1 MARQAIDRFRA
12 EVRRRRFRRLTDA
25 ELAEA
30 KRRALNAHHS
40 NRIEGI
46 TPDADTAALFDVLIG
61 ERVPA
66 EDWAD
71 LVLGFMQKQQ
81 TATRAA

>member
-1 MARQAIDRFRA
+1 MASQAIERFRA

-25 ELAEA
+25 ELADV
-30 KRRALNAHHS
+30 KHRALNAHHS

-46 TPDADTAALFDVLIG
+46 TPDADTVALFEVLLD

-66 EDWAD
+66 EEWAG
-71 LVLGFMQKQQ
+71 LVLAFVQNQR
-81 TATRAA
+81 ATTHAA